1 MDDLSCCLSHP
12 WLHGAGTQAHLILV
26 DRFSGGAVAALS
38 AQVGVGVGAAAS
50 GFLLDPAIEAFEVHL
65 ASVRHPASGSVLRA
79 QSCSGLR
86 LCLTC
91 ECVIRWQRR
100 AKESGWRVEHLQ
112 VPKQVRDAVEASLSW
127 PGLLLWRASG
137 TWDGLRLYRMS
148 LPSASMPTAD
158 D

>member
-1 MDDLSCCLSHP
+1 M
-12 WLHGAGTQAHLILV
+12 
-26 DRFSGGAVAALS
+26 
-38 AQVGVGVGAAAS
+38 
-50 GFLLDPAIEAFEVHL
+50 
-65 ASVRHPASGSVLRA
+65 
-79 QSCSGLR
+79 
-86 LCLTC
+86 
-91 ECVIRWQRR
+91 
-100 AKESGWRVEHLQ
+100 EHLQ